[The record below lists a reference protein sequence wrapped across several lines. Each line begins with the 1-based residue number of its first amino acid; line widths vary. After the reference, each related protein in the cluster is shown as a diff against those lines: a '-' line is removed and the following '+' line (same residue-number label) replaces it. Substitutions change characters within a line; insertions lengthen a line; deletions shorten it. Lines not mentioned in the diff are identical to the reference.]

1 MGQDDKLTSEED
13 ATSYN
18 NYYEFGTDKDEPKEL
33 ARGFKPK
40 PWTIEIAGLVK
51 ARRTLDFDAL
61 FKALPP
67 HCTGIVRLE
76 SGWNVTD
83 RPIAYDYGIN
93 MAFATR
99 EDLVAYGP
107 NPKHQE
113 VVAKLREIA
122 DWIICDY
129 EAPDV

>member
-1 MGQDDKLTSEED
+1 MFVHLVLIKL
-13 ATSYN
+13 
-18 NYYEFGTDKDEPKEL
+18 
-33 ARGFKPK
+33 KPGVTRAD
-40 PWTIEIAGLVK
+40 PRVPAWEAQ
-51 ARRTLDFDAL
+51 

-76 SGWNVTD
+76 SGWNFTD

-129 EAPDV
+129 EAPDA

>member
-1 MGQDDKLTSEED
+1 MSVTEGI
-13 ATSYN
+13 N
-18 NYYEFGTDKDEPKEL
+18 GMNFGSANDPRVPAWE
-33 ARGFKPK
+33 
-40 PWTIEIAGLVK
+40 
-51 ARRTLDFDAL
+51 AL

-76 SGWNVTD
+76 SGWNFTD

-129 EAPDV
+129 EASDA

>member
-1 MGQDDKLTSEED
+1 
-13 ATSYN
+13 
-18 NYYEFGTDKDEPKEL
+18 
-33 ARGFKPK
+33 
-40 PWTIEIAGLVK
+40 
-51 ARRTLDFDAL
+51 
-61 FKALPP
+61 
-67 HCTGIVRLE
+67 VRLE

-83 RPIAYDYGIN
+83 RPIAYDYGINMAFATREDLIN

-129 EAPDV
+129 EAPAA